1 MLWLCQVD
9 IKQRRKKIA
18 NHFCLSLSPNLGV
31 CTTNLH
37 THEMWNFC
45 ILFDGDS
52 DMPKKERHLFR
63 LVFRLF
69 YRNVSFGPFLN
80 THVTTRQFVFLFNG
94 RRHVCVNRA
103 IGGTQTF
110 SLTCWILEP
119 DCIHI
124 FLLCAF

>member
-1 MLWLCQVD
+1 
-9 IKQRRKKIA
+9 
-18 NHFCLSLSPNLGV
+18 
-31 CTTNLH
+31 
-37 THEMWNFC
+37 
-45 ILFDGDS
+45 
-52 DMPKKERHLFR
+52 MPKKERHLFR

-94 RRHVCVNRA
+94 RRHVCANRA

-110 SLTCWILEP
+110 LLTCWILEP

-124 FLLCAF
+124 FFVMCALISSYFIRIHASLFSISQIYFLFEFGFLCNRRAIYYNIRAAAAAVTRE